1 MTLNKDPRPALSP
14 TSRFDII
21 LIKAGESK
29 VSVVKVV
36 RNITGLGL
44 KETKA
49 LVDSAP
55 VTVKEQVSQ
64 REAEAARDK
73 LEEVGA
79 TVELIP
85 RT

>member
-1 MTLNKDPRPALSP
+1 MPRLSP
-14 TSRFDII
+14 MSLFDII
-21 LIKAGESK
+21 LIGVSANT
-29 VSVVKVV
+29 VSVIRVVKD
-36 RNITGLGL
+36 ITGLGL

-64 REAEAARDK
+64 REAEAAREK
-73 LEEVGA
+73 LEKAGA
-79 TVELIP
+79 TVELTR